1 MSITYDSG
9 GGIGGN
15 RLNRLEREE
24 CTLRIY
30 PGVISEDTIYC
41 PVLAQ
46 RGTTAAEVIQ
56 TLIEKLHLE
65 RGTCYVLAEV
75 KESGGEEWI
84 LNPTDCPAQRM
95 LLWPRRALDEQCQPM
110 KSREDYRFLL
120 REKNMD
126 GSIRYEGPLD
136 SWMKVTEERRRMV
149 ERGFLPQPP
158 QQDYDDLCRLPDLN
172 ERTLLDNLRVRFKQ
186 EKIYTY
192 VGTILIAVNPF
203 KFLPIYNP
211 KYVRLYDNREL
222 GKQEPHIFAVA
233 DTTYHA
239 MLRQKTN
246 QCIVISGESGSG
258 KTQSTNF
265 LIHHLTA
272 LSQKGYA
279 SGVEQTILGA
289 GPVLEAFGNAKT
301 AHNNNSSRF
310 GKFIQV
316 NYWENGIVRGAV
328 VEKYLL
334 EKSRLVSQETKERNY
349 HVFYYLLAGATQEE
363 REEFQLKQ
371 PEEYQYLNQVGK
383 KPQQRESYYNDDTPD
398 GCFTEGEDLKHDFKR
413 LQLAMEMVGFLPA
426 TRKRIFMLLSA
437 ILHLGNISY
446 KKKPYRD
453 EAVEVATPD
462 VLSILSNLL
471 QVKEEMLTEALTTR
485 KTMTAGEKLILPY
498 KLTEA
503 VTARDSMA
511 KSLYSA
517 LFDWIVLR
525 INHAL
530 LYKMERSEHV
540 KGLSIGVLD
549 IFGFEDFENNSFEQF
564 CINYANECLQYYFN
578 QHVFK
583 IEQEEYQK
591 EGILWNT
598 IDYTDNLGCINL
610 ISKKPT
616 GLLHLLD
623 EECNFP
629 QATNETLLAKFRRQH
644 DGNKYYESTAVME
657 PAFIIKHY
665 AGRVKYCI
673 KDFREKNTDHMRP
686 DIVALLRSSESAFV
700 RSLISIDPVAVFRW
714 AVLRAFFRAAWA
726 LRALGKNATE
736 SLKPGGTGGVSPRAQ
751 STLARFSLLHHP
763 VHQRSLEMLQ
773 RFKEDTD
780 SMKRNSRI
788 LLADI
793 RRGSSG
799 DKPHRFFNSVDQCQ
813 EAMQKT
819 QPGAGLRGCASW
831 RADSED
837 AEFFAFPA
845 HSKLLER
852 VSGILTKGKN
862 VKSRQSIPKHLLDV
876 NSLKHI
882 VNLTLHDRTTK
893 SLLHLNKKK
902 KPPSIS
908 AQFQTSLNKL
918 METLDH
924 ADPFFIRCIRSN
936 ADKMPLRF
944 DEKVVLRQL
953 RYTGMLETVHIRQAG
968 YSVRYSF
975 KQFAQVFYVLMPHNS
990 GESKED
996 ITNFLETMR
1005 LNPRNFQIGHAKVFM
1020 KESERKIL
1028 AAALHTAVLSRI
1040 TLIQGWFR
1048 AALERRRFLRARQ
1061 AASTIQAC
1069 WRRYRL
1075 CWRIVR
1081 LQAACRGF
1089 VARKRYKILLEQ
1101 NKKEDIKRQ
1110 NNTDRVKDRQE
1121 KWTKRLETRNAQTE
1135 ADRKHLEKT
1144 LGTTTPEDEG
1154 RLFAKGGSPTELA
1167 DKGVDPLRDDLLRA
1181 SSSSSIEDENVGE
1194 SKTAVSMRDR
1204 PKSLPLEKQ
1213 SQVRAKRL
1221 SRRQRELEQADYS
1234 LGYARQRSGD
1244 TLPSVTP
1251 TSEGETFPTSDIPTP
1266 TSPPSAS
1273 KRSASDQLSP
1283 SRVLSRAGFRKDVDA
1298 IAPGQK
1304 AGEVA
1309 ARGMSAASSPVT
1321 PSKLVLP
1328 TPDSESSSKF
1338 NITEQS
1344 IGQAEKPSSPTPYEE
1359 QRDLGKQSTRSP
1371 TSAVSRIKQDGHEE
1385 GLKMQT
1391 PSTADAPKAPES
1403 ADTSV
1408 RSPEDKAFDE
1418 GRPTT
1423 NLLQKLEERN
1433 RAMQGKQQKR
1443 QQDKDEHQMMTL
1455 IRQQREA
1462 LKSER
1467 LDLERR
1473 GEMMVRQQGQRFRP
1487 KLEKSNSQQTF
1498 DDGFFYQ
1505 GKPAPLSPPGPLEKL
1520 LAGGSMGQRS
1530 VSGSLLP
1537 LVPTDSLLSSEGGD
1551 YSQPLLTPGSCG
1563 IQRSHSARVS
1573 GSFESR
1579 TLPSSNLRRV
1589 YNYNTDH
1596 PDRLREKAQRWRQ
1609 ENQQLSPRQVG
1620 EDAVLMESLDSGVA
1634 EDVDPSEG
1642 SRESSLEGRA
1652 EAGRQRESRDTLSPP
1667 TSPEVGNKS
1676 DEDRKAGANQRKRR
1690 LAYTRSDFLV
1700 RQSTEAA
1707 SDEDEPISPASPAQ
1721 LPHKALS
1728 LQDRGAELTAV
1739 AMREKTTTAP
1749 ENSKPTGWGLPVE
1762 WDERYARVGE
1772 GAVPVSG
1779 QLLSWPPDDATTQ
1792 PASLPSSTTV
1802 PKPPS
1807 AQDKVSPVRTKRWG
1821 FGQKMKVEKKG
1832 SKESLLQ
1839 TTEQEEASRRG
1850 VQSREF
1856 HSMEST
1862 MGSRQ
1867 EWHEH
1872 GGAKPEDLTKPTA
1885 EPRPPQPPSPAAPVQ
1900 PKVQRRKS
1908 LKISNLLSSS
1918 AQSKHSDAQVISSH
1932 DNLRQMIGFLQGKI
1946 NDLLPDDG
1954 KNIDGIFKEALKEFR
1969 KNLEQT
1975 NTRVTFYNEDICM
1988 RHKDLISNFEQV
2000 LDKTVRQRP
2009 YVTDK
2014 MQINNVCINLFSGF
2028 MVQFMGKCQAL
2039 DDSNVI
2045 KAPKN
2050 ERKKKRKKESDGV
2063 VEHNGHQFRTV
2074 QFNIPSFCEAC
2085 ATRIW
2090 IMDRGYVCRACK
2102 FACHKKCYSSTTR
2115 RCTGYYNA
2123 NKKAG
2128 GDMVG
2133 KQFAVDL
2140 FRLTGPDRSVPFL
2153 LEKLLNYIEIHGL
2166 YTEGIYRKSGANT
2179 KVKELRQQL
2188 DNDVNSVNLDDYQV
2202 HVIGSV
2208 LKQWLRELPVPLMT
2222 LDLYDEFLRAVGVP
2236 EKKEKI
2242 KAVYSIIG
2250 QLPSVNYSTLERI
2263 IFHLVRIAQYEDT
2276 NRMSCNALAIVF
2288 APCILRPPDTTDP
2301 LQSMRDIGQTTH
2313 CVELLVEE
2321 QMRKFK
2327 TRFAD
2332 ISTLESVE
2340 NSANQRL
2347 SLIRRSMGKGRYRQS
2362 WMRGAG
2368 LKDAATGT
2376 AQPGGTSVGDK
2387 IAEEGESD
2395 CATEASETND
2405 LDESTME
2412 EEEQLLSQEKETI
2425 KERLSELRNTMISL
2439 ERSASDDDALDSSSR
2454 DTIDGT
2460 DEPSKRDHGHAEFRW
2475 TNMFRRKKRLNKG
2488 SMRQESTDSATTSDG
2503 ESLSGRLHPS
2513 VAEYRAHGMDGEGRR
2528 ITTLTPG
2535 GSGDTT
2541 EGRLPGSHK
2550 PAAAVAVTLRQPQSK
2565 HVTRSTFQ
2573 PPDPKLN
2580 GRK

>member
-1 MSITYDSG
+1 
-9 GGIGGN
+9 
-15 RLNRLEREE
+15 
-24 CTLRIY
+24 
-30 PGVISEDTIYC
+30 YC
-41 PVLAQ
+41 
-46 RGTTAAEVIQ
+46 
-56 TLIEKLHLE
+56 KD
-65 RGTCYVLAEV
+65 
-75 KESGGEEWI
+75 
-84 LNPTDCPAQRM
+84 N
-95 LLWPRRALDEQCQPM
+95 EQ
-110 KSREDYRFLL
+110 
-120 REKNMD
+120 
-126 GSIRYEGPLD
+126 
-136 SWMKVTEERRRMV
+136 
-149 ERGFLPQPP
+149 
-158 QQDYDDLCRLPDLN
+158 
-172 ERTLLDNLRVRFKQ
+172 
-186 EKIYTY
+186 
-192 VGTILIAVNPF
+192 
-203 KFLPIYNP
+203 
-211 KYVRLYDNREL
+211 
-222 GKQEPHIFAVA
+222 H
-233 DTTYHA
+233 
-239 MLRQKTN
+239 
-246 QCIVISGESGSG
+246 
-258 KTQSTNF
+258 
-265 LIHHLTA
+265 
-272 LSQKGYA
+272 
-279 SGVEQTILGA
+279 
-289 GPVLEAFGNAKT
+289 
-301 AHNNNSSRF
+301 
-310 GKFIQV
+310 
-316 NYWENGIVRGAV
+316 
-328 VEKYLL
+328 
-334 EKSRLVSQETKERNY
+334 
-349 HVFYYLLAGATQEE
+349 
-363 REEFQLKQ
+363 
-371 PEEYQYLNQVGK
+371 
-383 KPQQRESYYNDDTPD
+383 
-398 GCFTEGEDLKHDFKR
+398 
-413 LQLAMEMVGFLPA
+413 
-426 TRKRIFMLLSA
+426 
-437 ILHLGNISY
+437 
-446 KKKPYRD
+446 
-453 EAVEVATPD
+453 
-462 VLSILSNLL
+462 
-471 QVKEEMLTEALTTR
+471 
-485 KTMTAGEKLILPY
+485 
-498 KLTEA
+498 
-503 VTARDSMA
+503 
-511 KSLYSA
+511 
-517 LFDWIVLR
+517 
-525 INHAL
+525 
-530 LYKMERSEHV
+530 
-540 KGLSIGVLD
+540 
-549 IFGFEDFENNSFEQF
+549 
-564 CINYANECLQYYFN
+564 
-578 QHVFK
+578 
-583 IEQEEYQK
+583 
-591 EGILWNT
+591 
-598 IDYTDNLGCINL
+598 
-610 ISKKPT
+610 
-616 GLLHLLD
+616 
-623 EECNFP
+623 FP

-736 SLKPGGTGGVSPRAQ
+736 SLKPGKGTPTRVRSRGSALTVSWKCMRSAMNVMHVK
-751 STLARFSLLHHP
+751 LKSLPWHEGEKPL
-763 VHQRSLEMLQ
+763 
-773 RFKEDTD
+773 
-780 SMKRNSRI
+780 
-788 LLADI
+788 LLANWMNMKND
-793 RRGSSG
+793 
-799 DKPHRFFNSVDQCQ
+799 P
-813 EAMQKT
+813 
-819 QPGAGLRGCASW
+819 
-831 RADSED
+831 
-837 AEFFAFPA
+837 FAF
-845 HSKLLER
+845 
-852 VSGILTKGKN
+852 IIKGKN

-1251 TSEGETFPTSDIPTP
+1251 TSEE
-1266 TSPPSAS
+1266 
-1273 KRSASDQLSP
+1273 
-1283 SRVLSRAGFRKDVDA
+1283 
-1298 IAPGQK
+1298 
-1304 AGEVA
+1304 
-1309 ARGMSAASSPVT
+1309 
-1321 PSKLVLP
+1321 LVLP

-1473 GEMMVRQQGQRFRP
+1473 DASGLTIQFSEEQS
-1487 KLEKSNSQQTF
+1487 LSF
-1498 DDGFFYQ
+1498 D
-1505 GKPAPLSPPGPLEKL
+1505 LSRDLHELSKL
-1520 LAGGSMGQRS
+1520 LLFIA
-1530 VSGSLLP
+1530 L
-1537 LVPTDSLLSSEGGD
+1537 
-1551 YSQPLLTPGSCG
+1551 
-1563 IQRSHSARVS
+1563 
-1573 GSFESR
+1573 
-1579 TLPSSNLRRV
+1579 
-1589 YNYNTDH
+1589 
-1596 PDRLREKAQRWRQ
+1596 
-1609 ENQQLSPRQVG
+1609 
-1620 EDAVLMESLDSGVA
+1620 
-1634 EDVDPSEG
+1634 
-1642 SRESSLEGRA
+1642 
-1652 EAGRQRESRDTLSPP
+1652 
-1667 TSPEVGNKS
+1667 
-1676 DEDRKAGANQRKRR
+1676 
-1690 LAYTRSDFLV
+1690 

-1739 AMREKTTTAP
+1739 AMSVSNKQVFLYEK
-1749 ENSKPTGWGLPVE
+1749 

-1807 AQDKVSPVRTKRWG
+1807 AQDKRHV
-1821 FGQKMKVEKKG
+1821 
-1832 SKESLLQ
+1832 LLQ
-1839 TTEQEEASRRG
+1839 TQT
-1850 VQSREF
+1850 
-1856 HSMEST
+1856 HS
-1862 MGSRQ
+1862 
-1867 EWHEH
+1867 
-1872 GGAKPEDLTKPTA
+1872 
-1885 EPRPPQPPSPAAPVQ
+1885 PP

-2347 SLIRRSMGKGRYRQS
+2347 SLIRRS
-2362 WMRGAG
+2362 
-2368 LKDAATGT
+2368 
-2376 AQPGGTSVGDK
+2376 
-2387 IAEEGESD
+2387 
-2395 CATEASETND
+2395 
-2405 LDESTME
+2405 
-2412 EEEQLLSQEKETI
+2412 
-2425 KERLSELRNTMISL
+2425 
-2439 ERSASDDDALDSSSR
+2439 
-2454 DTIDGT
+2454 
-2460 DEPSKRDHGHAEFRW
+2460 
-2475 TNMFRRKKRLNKG
+2475 
-2488 SMRQESTDSATTSDG
+2488 
-2503 ESLSGRLHPS
+2503 
-2513 VAEYRAHGMDGEGRR
+2513 
-2528 ITTLTPG
+2528 
-2535 GSGDTT
+2535 
-2541 EGRLPGSHK
+2541 
-2550 PAAAVAVTLRQPQSK
+2550 
-2565 HVTRSTFQ
+2565 
-2573 PPDPKLN
+2573 
-2580 GRK
+2580 

>member
-15 RLNRLEREE
+15 RINRLEREE

-149 ERGFLPQPP
+149 ERGFLPQPL

-211 KYVRLYDNREL
+211 KYVQLYDNHEL

-363 REEFQLKQ
+363 QDEFQLKQ

-736 SLKPGGTGGVSPRAQ
+736 SSKPG
-751 STLARFSLLHHP
+751 
-763 VHQRSLEMLQ
+763 
-773 RFKEDTD
+773 
-780 SMKRNSRI
+780 MKRNSRI

-819 QPGAGLRGCASW
+819 
-831 RADSED
+831 
-837 AEFFAFPA
+837 
-845 HSKLLER
+845 H
-852 VSGILTKGKN
+852 KGKN

-953 RYTGMLETVHIRQAG
+953 RYTGMLETVRIRQAG

-990 GESKED
+990 GESKEN
-996 ITNFLETMR
+996 ITNFLNTMR
-1005 LNPRNFQIGHAKVFM
+1005 LNPGNFQIGHAKVFM
-1020 KESERKIL
+1020 KESERQTL

-1089 VARKRYKILLEQ
+1089 VARKRYKMLLEQ

-1110 NNTDRVKDRQE
+1110 HNTDRVKASQE

-1135 ADRKHLEKT
+1135 DDRKHLEKT

-1154 RLFAKGGSPTELA
+1154 RLFAKGGSSTELT
-1167 DKGVDPLRDDLLRA
+1167 DKVVDPSRDDLLRA

-1273 KRSASDQLSP
+1273 KRSASSDQLSP
-1283 SRVLSRAGFRKDVDA
+1283 SRILSRAGFRKDVDT
-1298 IAPGQK
+1298 IAPEQK

-1309 ARGMSAASSPVT
+1309 VRGMSAASSPVT
-1321 PSKLVLP
+1321 PSKLVLG

-1338 NITEQS
+1338 DITEQS
-1344 IGQAEKPSSPTPYEE
+1344 IGQAEKTSSPTPYEE
-1359 QRDLGKQSTRSP
+1359 QRDIGKQSTRSP
-1371 TSAVSRIKQDGHEE
+1371 TSALSRIKQDGHKE
-1385 GLKMQT
+1385 GLKMET
-1391 PSTADAPKAPES
+1391 PSTADAPKASAS

-1408 RSPEDKAFDE
+1408 RSPEDKVFDE

-1487 KLEKSNSQQTF
+1487 KLEKSNSQQNF

-1579 TLPSSNLRRV
+1579 TLPSGNLRRV

-1609 ENQQLSPRQVG
+1609 ENQQLSPRRVG
-1620 EDAVLMESLDSGVA
+1620 EGAVLMESLDSGVA

-1652 EAGRQRESRDTLSPP
+1652 EADRQRESRDPLSPP

-1676 DEDRKAGANQRKRR
+1676 DEDR
-1690 LAYTRSDFLV
+1690 
-1700 RQSTEAA
+1700 
-1707 SDEDEPISPASPAQ
+1707 
-1721 LPHKALS
+1721 
-1728 LQDRGAELTAV
+1728 GAELTAV
-1739 AMREKTTTAP
+1739 AMREKTTAP
-1749 ENSKPTGWGLPVE
+1749 ESNKRPGWGLPVE
-1762 WDERYARVGE
+1762 WDERFARAGE
-1772 GAVPVSG
+1772 GAV
-1779 QLLSWPPDDATTQ
+1779 QLSWPPDDATTK
-1792 PASLPSSTTV
+1792 PTSLTSSTTV

-1807 AQDKVSPVRTKRWG
+1807 AQDTVSPVRTKRWG
-1821 FGQKMKVEKKG
+1821 FGQKMKVEKKV

-1839 TTEQEEASRRG
+1839 ATEQEEAPRRD

-1872 GGAKPEDLTKPTA
+1872 GGAKSEDLTKPTA
-1885 EPRPPQPPSPAAPVQ
+1885 EQRPPQPPAPAAPVQ

-1908 LKISNLLSSS
+1908 IKISNLLSSS

-1932 DNLRQMIGFLQGKI
+1932 DNLKQMIGFLQGKI

-2039 DDSNVI
+2039 DDSNVT

-2128 GDMVG
+2128 GDMTG

-2222 LDLYDEFLRAVGVP
+2222 FDLYDEFLRAVSVQ

-2362 WMRGAG
+2362 RMRAG

-2376 AQPGGTSVGDK
+2376 AQPGGTAGGTSVGDK

-2460 DEPSKRDHGHAEFRW
+2460 DEPSKRDHGHAEFHW

-2513 VAEYRAHGMDGEGRR
+2513 VAEYRAHGVDGEGRR
-2528 ITTLTPG
+2528 IATLAPG
-2535 GSGDTT
+2535 GSGDAT
-2541 EGRLPGSHK
+2541 EGRFPGSK
-2550 PAAAVAVTLRQPQSK
+2550 PAAAVAVNLRQPPSK

>member
-15 RLNRLEREE
+15 RINRLEREE

-149 ERGFLPQPP
+149 ERGFLPQPL

-211 KYVRLYDNREL
+211 KYVQLYDNHEL

-363 REEFQLKQ
+363 QDEFQLKQ

-736 SLKPGGTGGVSPRAQ
+736 SSKPG
-751 STLARFSLLHHP
+751 
-763 VHQRSLEMLQ
+763 
-773 RFKEDTD
+773 
-780 SMKRNSRI
+780 MKRNSRI

-819 QPGAGLRGCASW
+819 HSHGCAFSETNGAAGDGGVGRPGAGLRGCTSW
-831 RADSED
+831 RAGSED
-837 AEFFAFPA
+837 AELFGFPA

-953 RYTGMLETVHIRQAG
+953 RYTGMLETVRIRQAG

-990 GESKED
+990 GESKEN
-996 ITNFLETMR
+996 ITNFLNTMR
-1005 LNPRNFQIGHAKVFM
+1005 LNPGNFQIGHAKVFM
-1020 KESERKIL
+1020 KESERQTL

-1089 VARKRYKILLEQ
+1089 VARKRYKMLLEQ

-1110 NNTDRVKDRQE
+1110 HNTDRVKASQE

-1135 ADRKHLEKT
+1135 DDRKHLEKT

-1154 RLFAKGGSPTELA
+1154 RLFAKGGSSTELT
-1167 DKGVDPLRDDLLRA
+1167 DKVVDPSRDDLLRA

-1273 KRSASDQLSP
+1273 KRSASSDQLSP
-1283 SRVLSRAGFRKDVDA
+1283 SRILSRAGFRKDVDT
-1298 IAPGQK
+1298 IAPEQK

-1309 ARGMSAASSPVT
+1309 VRGMSAASSPVT
-1321 PSKLVLP
+1321 PSKLVLG

-1338 NITEQS
+1338 DITEQS
-1344 IGQAEKPSSPTPYEE
+1344 IGQAEKTSSPTPYEE
-1359 QRDLGKQSTRSP
+1359 QRDIGKQSTRSP
-1371 TSAVSRIKQDGHEE
+1371 TSALSRIKQDGHKE
-1385 GLKMQT
+1385 GLKMET
-1391 PSTADAPKAPES
+1391 PSTADAPKASAS

-1408 RSPEDKAFDE
+1408 RSPEDKVFDE

-1487 KLEKSNSQQTF
+1487 KLEKSNSQQNF

-1579 TLPSSNLRRV
+1579 TLPSGNLRRV

-1609 ENQQLSPRQVG
+1609 ENQQLSPRRVG
-1620 EDAVLMESLDSGVA
+1620 EGAVLMESLDSGVA

-1652 EAGRQRESRDTLSPP
+1652 EADRQRESRDPLSPP

-1676 DEDRKAGANQRKRR
+1676 DEDR
-1690 LAYTRSDFLV
+1690 
-1700 RQSTEAA
+1700 
-1707 SDEDEPISPASPAQ
+1707 
-1721 LPHKALS
+1721 
-1728 LQDRGAELTAV
+1728 GAELTAV
-1739 AMREKTTTAP
+1739 AMREKTTAP
-1749 ENSKPTGWGLPVE
+1749 ESNKRPGWGLPVE
-1762 WDERYARVGE
+1762 WDERFARAGE
-1772 GAVPVSG
+1772 GAV
-1779 QLLSWPPDDATTQ
+1779 QLSWPPDDATTK
-1792 PASLPSSTTV
+1792 PTSLTSSTTV

-1807 AQDKVSPVRTKRWG
+1807 AQDTVSPVRTKRWG
-1821 FGQKMKVEKKG
+1821 FGQKMKVEKKV

-1839 TTEQEEASRRG
+1839 ATEQEEAPRRD

-1872 GGAKPEDLTKPTA
+1872 GGAKSEDLTKPTA
-1885 EPRPPQPPSPAAPVQ
+1885 EQRPPQPPAPAAPVQ

-1908 LKISNLLSSS
+1908 IKISNLLSSS

-1932 DNLRQMIGFLQGKI
+1932 DNLKQMIGFLQGKI

-2039 DDSNVI
+2039 DDSNVT

-2128 GDMVG
+2128 GDMTG

-2222 LDLYDEFLRAVGVP
+2222 FDLYDEFLRAVSVQ

-2362 WMRGAG
+2362 RMRAG

-2376 AQPGGTSVGDK
+2376 AQPGGTAGGTSVGDK

-2460 DEPSKRDHGHAEFRW
+2460 DEPSKRDHGHAEFHW

-2513 VAEYRAHGMDGEGRR
+2513 VAEYRAHGVDGEGRR
-2528 ITTLTPG
+2528 IATLAPG
-2535 GSGDTT
+2535 GSGDAT
-2541 EGRLPGSHK
+2541 EGRFPGSK
-2550 PAAAVAVTLRQPQSK
+2550 PAAAVAVNLRQPPSK

>member
-15 RLNRLEREE
+15 RINRLEREE

-149 ERGFLPQPP
+149 ERGFLPQPL

-211 KYVRLYDNREL
+211 KYVQLYDNHEL

-363 REEFQLKQ
+363 QDEFQLKQ
-371 PEEYQYLNQVGK
+371 PEEYQYLNQ
-383 KPQQRESYYNDDTPD
+383 PD

-736 SLKPGGTGGVSPRAQ
+736 SSKPGKGTPTRV
-751 STLARFSLLHHP
+751 
-763 VHQRSLEMLQ
+763 RS
-773 RFKEDTD
+773 
-780 SMKRNSRI
+780 
-788 LLADI
+788 
-793 RRGSSG
+793 RGSALVKAFRLAFQMHKFTFQSLFIPEES
-799 DKPHRFFNSVDQCQ
+799 DELCSLAVLAVFSVH
-813 EAMQKT
+813 T
-819 QPGAGLRGCASW
+819 
-831 RADSED
+831 D
-837 AEFFAFPA
+837 AVF
-845 HSKLLER
+845 
-852 VSGILTKGKN
+852 KGKN

-953 RYTGMLETVHIRQAG
+953 RYTGMLETVRIRQAG

-990 GESKED
+990 GESKEN
-996 ITNFLETMR
+996 ITNFLNTMR
-1005 LNPRNFQIGHAKVFM
+1005 LNPGNFQIGHAKVFM
-1020 KESERKIL
+1020 KESERQTL

-1089 VARKRYKILLEQ
+1089 VARKRYKMLLEQ

-1110 NNTDRVKDRQE
+1110 HNTDRVKASQE

-1135 ADRKHLEKT
+1135 DDRKHLEKT

-1154 RLFAKGGSPTELA
+1154 RLFAKGGSSTELT
-1167 DKGVDPLRDDLLRA
+1167 DKVVDPSRDDLLRA

-1273 KRSASDQLSP
+1273 KRSASSDQLSP
-1283 SRVLSRAGFRKDVDA
+1283 SRILSRAGFRKDVDT
-1298 IAPGQK
+1298 IAPEQK

-1309 ARGMSAASSPVT
+1309 VRGMSAASSPVT
-1321 PSKLVLP
+1321 PSKLVLG

-1338 NITEQS
+1338 DITEQS
-1344 IGQAEKPSSPTPYEE
+1344 IGQAEKTSSPTPYEE
-1359 QRDLGKQSTRSP
+1359 QRDIGKQSTRSP
-1371 TSAVSRIKQDGHEE
+1371 TSALSRIKQDGHKE
-1385 GLKMQT
+1385 GLKMET
-1391 PSTADAPKAPES
+1391 PSTADAPKASAS

-1408 RSPEDKAFDE
+1408 RSPEDKVFDE

-1473 GEMMVRQQGQRFRP
+1473 
-1487 KLEKSNSQQTF
+1487 
-1498 DDGFFYQ
+1498 
-1505 GKPAPLSPPGPLEKL
+1505 
-1520 LAGGSMGQRS
+1520 
-1530 VSGSLLP
+1530 
-1537 LVPTDSLLSSEGGD
+1537 
-1551 YSQPLLTPGSCG
+1551 
-1563 IQRSHSARVS
+1563 
-1573 GSFESR
+1573 
-1579 TLPSSNLRRV
+1579 
-1589 YNYNTDH
+1589 
-1596 PDRLREKAQRWRQ
+1596 
-1609 ENQQLSPRQVG
+1609 
-1620 EDAVLMESLDSGVA
+1620 
-1634 EDVDPSEG
+1634 
-1642 SRESSLEGRA
+1642 
-1652 EAGRQRESRDTLSPP
+1652 
-1667 TSPEVGNKS
+1667 
-1676 DEDRKAGANQRKRR
+1676 
-1690 LAYTRSDFLV
+1690 
-1700 RQSTEAA
+1700 
-1707 SDEDEPISPASPAQ
+1707 
-1721 LPHKALS
+1721 
-1728 LQDRGAELTAV
+1728 
-1739 AMREKTTTAP
+1739 
-1749 ENSKPTGWGLPVE
+1749 
-1762 WDERYARVGE
+1762 
-1772 GAVPVSG
+1772 
-1779 QLLSWPPDDATTQ
+1779 
-1792 PASLPSSTTV
+1792 
-1802 PKPPS
+1802 
-1807 AQDKVSPVRTKRWG
+1807 
-1821 FGQKMKVEKKG
+1821 
-1832 SKESLLQ
+1832 
-1839 TTEQEEASRRG
+1839 
-1850 VQSREF
+1850 
-1856 HSMEST
+1856 
-1862 MGSRQ
+1862 

-1872 GGAKPEDLTKPTA
+1872 GGAKSEDLTKPTA
-1885 EPRPPQPPSPAAPVQ
+1885 EQRPPQPPAPAAPVQ

-1908 LKISNLLSSS
+1908 IKISNLLSSS

-1932 DNLRQMIGFLQGKI
+1932 DNLKQMIGFLQGKI

-1975 NTRVTFYNEDICM
+1975 NTRYNEDICM

-2039 DDSNVI
+2039 DDSNVT
-2045 KAPKN
+2045 KLTRPCL
-2050 ERKKKRKKESDGV
+2050 RLCCPLDQV

-2128 GDMVG
+2128 GDMTG

-2222 LDLYDEFLRAVGVP
+2222 FDLYDEFLRAVSVQ

-2263 IFHLVRIAQYEDT
+2263 IFHLVRSSTYEDT

-2347 SLIRRSMGKGRYRQS
+2347 SLIRRSMPG
-2362 WMRGAG
+2362 
-2368 LKDAATGT
+2368 GT
-2376 AQPGGTSVGDK
+2376 AGGTSVGDK

-2460 DEPSKRDHGHAEFRW
+2460 DEPSKRDHGHAEFHW

-2513 VAEYRAHGMDGEGRR
+2513 VAEYRAHGVDGEGRR
-2528 ITTLTPG
+2528 IATLAPG
-2535 GSGDTT
+2535 GSGDAT
-2541 EGRLPGSHK
+2541 EGRFPGSK
-2550 PAAAVAVTLRQPQSK
+2550 PAAAVAVNLRQPPSK

>member
-15 RLNRLEREE
+15 RINRLEREE

-149 ERGFLPQPP
+149 ERGFLPQPL

-211 KYVRLYDNREL
+211 KYVQLYDNHEL

-363 REEFQLKQ
+363 QDEFQLKQ

-736 SLKPGGTGGVSPRAQ
+736 SSKPGDTGGVSPRAQ

-819 QPGAGLRGCASW
+819 
-831 RADSED
+831 
-837 AEFFAFPA
+837 
-845 HSKLLER
+845 H
-852 VSGILTKGKN
+852 KGKN

-953 RYTGMLETVHIRQAG
+953 RYTGMLETVRIRQAG

-990 GESKED
+990 GESKEN
-996 ITNFLETMR
+996 ITNFLNTMR
-1005 LNPRNFQIGHAKVFM
+1005 LNPGNFQIGHAKVFM
-1020 KESERKIL
+1020 KESERQTL

-1089 VARKRYKILLEQ
+1089 VARKRYKMLLEQ

-1110 NNTDRVKDRQE
+1110 HNTDRVKASQE

-1135 ADRKHLEKT
+1135 DDRKHLEKT

-1154 RLFAKGGSPTELA
+1154 RLFAKGGSSTELT
-1167 DKGVDPLRDDLLRA
+1167 DKVVDPSRDDLLRA

-1273 KRSASDQLSP
+1273 KRSASSDQLSP
-1283 SRVLSRAGFRKDVDA
+1283 SRILSRAGFRKDVDT
-1298 IAPGQK
+1298 IAPEQK

-1309 ARGMSAASSPVT
+1309 VRGMSAASSPVT
-1321 PSKLVLP
+1321 PSKLVLG

-1338 NITEQS
+1338 DITEQS
-1344 IGQAEKPSSPTPYEE
+1344 IGQAEKTSSPTPYEE
-1359 QRDLGKQSTRSP
+1359 QRDIGKQSTRSP
-1371 TSAVSRIKQDGHEE
+1371 TSALSRIKQDGHKE
-1385 GLKMQT
+1385 GLKMET
-1391 PSTADAPKAPES
+1391 PSTADAPKASAS

-1408 RSPEDKAFDE
+1408 RSPEDKVFDE

-1487 KLEKSNSQQTF
+1487 KLEKSNSQQNF

-1579 TLPSSNLRRV
+1579 TLPSGNLRRV

-1609 ENQQLSPRQVG
+1609 ENQQLSPRRVG
-1620 EDAVLMESLDSGVA
+1620 EGAVLMESLDSGVA

-1652 EAGRQRESRDTLSPP
+1652 EADRQRESRDPLSPP

-1676 DEDRKAGANQRKRR
+1676 DEDR
-1690 LAYTRSDFLV
+1690 
-1700 RQSTEAA
+1700 
-1707 SDEDEPISPASPAQ
+1707 
-1721 LPHKALS
+1721 
-1728 LQDRGAELTAV
+1728 GAELTAV
-1739 AMREKTTTAP
+1739 AMREKTTAP
-1749 ENSKPTGWGLPVE
+1749 ESNKRPGWGLPVE
-1762 WDERYARVGE
+1762 WDERFARAGE
-1772 GAVPVSG
+1772 GAV
-1779 QLLSWPPDDATTQ
+1779 QLSWPPDDATTK
-1792 PASLPSSTTV
+1792 PTSLTSSTTV

-1807 AQDKVSPVRTKRWG
+1807 AQDTVSPVRTKRWG
-1821 FGQKMKVEKKG
+1821 FGQKMKVEKKV

-1839 TTEQEEASRRG
+1839 ATEQEEAPRRD

-1872 GGAKPEDLTKPTA
+1872 GGAKSEDLTKPTA
-1885 EPRPPQPPSPAAPVQ
+1885 EQRPPQPPAPAAPVQ

-1908 LKISNLLSSS
+1908 IKISNLLSSS

-1932 DNLRQMIGFLQGKI
+1932 DNLKQMIGFLQGKI

-2039 DDSNVI
+2039 DDSNVT

-2128 GDMVG
+2128 GDMTG

-2222 LDLYDEFLRAVGVP
+2222 FDLYDEFLRAVSVQ

-2362 WMRGAG
+2362 RMRAG

-2376 AQPGGTSVGDK
+2376 AQPGGTAGGTSVGDK

-2460 DEPSKRDHGHAEFRW
+2460 DEPSKRDHGHAEFHW

-2513 VAEYRAHGMDGEGRR
+2513 VAEYRAHGVDGEGRR
-2528 ITTLTPG
+2528 IATLAPG
-2535 GSGDTT
+2535 GSGDAT
-2541 EGRLPGSHK
+2541 EGRFPGSK
-2550 PAAAVAVTLRQPQSK
+2550 PAAAVAVNLRQPPSK